1 MELWLCTSRM
11 AHRQVAQKVHAQKIT
26 VAKVYL
32 APNSLSRPWRA
43 VVFPQPQSRVQT
55 RTCRRKD
62 KMIQHLTPSPLR
74 GGLSL
79 TSAHAVSRQAFT
91 RCAWIALCTVW
102 TSPGESGLYG
112 HRAKNTATLGAFTQ
126 SACRTFR
133 NQGEGGH
140 GVSLRKKRLRA
151 PRSGSKG
158 ATSAKKNV
166 PCSMPRP
173 RASGS
178 HQYLQHDRSA
188 GSQPPTPGP
197 ECSTMPGP

>member
-91 RCAWIALCTVW
+91 RCALHSVDFPGGIRAIW
-102 TSPGESGLYG
+102 TPCEKYG
-112 HRAKNTATLGAFTQ
+112 H
-126 SACRTFR
+126 
-133 NQGEGGH
+133 
-140 GVSLRKKRLRA
+140 
-151 PRSGSKG
+151 
-158 ATSAKKNV
+158 
-166 PCSMPRP
+166 
-173 RASGS
+173 
-178 HQYLQHDRSA
+178 A
-188 GSQPPTPGP
+188 GSVHAVCVPHFQEPGGGGSRGKSP
-197 ECSTMPGP
+197 KKTT